1 MALAGSRR
9 IADSILDSVVVS
21 FAAGALAYY
30 STRLFSTSAVVLV
43 GIWIALV
50 IAIRLLIRKFAD
62 DGFYGEPVG
71 GNHVTS
77 DTSVPRVN
85 SLARNASWAGLI
97 AAVLAWLFISK
108 KLPFMSSSEWALIIL
123 IFVGIGSVVA
133 IRQASKPVGVA
144 PTYSNFHWIP
154 WVIASGM
161 GLVASA
167 TLRPQSDDTNYLN
180 ISTWIAERGTL
191 PTKDT
196 IFSDQVFSTK
206 PLGSAWEPLWGAL
219 AHATHIAAPTL
230 LYVIAVPILTML
242 SVFALDRGL
251 RAIHVR
257 HANFALLAASLFLLL
272 DGKNIFS
279 FGVFHGSRIW
289 QGKSFFVSAMIP
301 LLISAGVLW
310 ARNGRRNDLIR
321 LILIATAAAG
331 MTTTATM
338 LVPIMLAVFAAVV
351 GYQRGVK
358 SAGSTL
364 TGLAMPLYI
373 GLTFRKPPDDD
384 SAMGAY
390 NSTLAAIHP
399 ATLFNSLGTLPDAN
413 EFLRWMSKPALHA
426 ALFALVMCWG
436 WLGAESRTAR
446 RVIAGL
452 SLSWAIVYLP
462 PVLGS
467 IDAFTGVSAIS
478 WRFWWLIPIPMLVG
492 SAASAVVTG
501 LVRLTKTNR
510 MRFAVSTLALA
521 MLVSCIVIPGKTV
534 WTSSLGQLNGQSAR
548 LAWPPGWK
556 VFGGYYDAKLIL
568 DEIALD
574 GDIVAARSNIEKS
587 LAATT
592 VRVHPVLPK
601 ISWYTQAGGAEAKA
615 SLPDRLQI
623 RQFTSTQPD
632 PQLPELNLID
642 LPNALDRVGVNVI
655 CLDADRK
662 TDIDLAKS
670 WGYVGGAQV
679 VKLGSGRG
687 QWCARKN

>member
-1 MALAGSRR
+1 M
-9 IADSILDSVVVS
+9 
-21 FAAGALAYY
+21 
-30 STRLFSTSAVVLV
+30 
-43 GIWIALV
+43 
-50 IAIRLLIRKFAD
+50 
-62 DGFYGEPVG
+62 
-71 GNHVTS
+71 
-77 DTSVPRVN
+77 
-85 SLARNASWAGLI
+85 GLI
-97 AAVLAWLFISK
+97 
-108 KLPFMSSSEWALIIL
+108 
-123 IFVGIGSVVA
+123 
-133 IRQASKPVGVA
+133 
-144 PTYSNFHWIP
+144 
-154 WVIASGM
+154 
-161 GLVASA
+161 ASA

-180 ISTWIAERGTL
+180 LSTWIAERGTL

-196 IFSDQVFSTK
+196 IYSDQVFNTK

-219 AHATHIAAPTL
+219 AHLTHISAPTL

-257 HANFALLAASLFLLL
+257 HSNFALVVASLFLLF
-272 DGKNIFS
+272 DGKNLFS
-279 FGVFHGSRIW
+279 YGVFHGVRIW

-301 LLISAGVLW
+301 LLIAAGVLW

-321 LILIATAAAG
+321 LALVATAAAG

-338 LVPIMLAVFAAVV
+338 LVPIMVVVFAAVV

-358 SAGSTL
+358 SAGITL
-364 TGLAMPLYI
+364 TVLAMPLYI
-373 GLTFRKPPDDD
+373 GLAFRGSHEDD
-384 SAMGAY
+384 SALGTY
-390 NSTLAAIHP
+390 SSTLAAIHP

-413 EFLRWMSKPALHA
+413 EYVRWMSKPALHA

-452 SLSWAIVYLP
+452 SLAWAIVFLP
-462 PVLGS
+462 PVLGAIES
-467 IDAFTGVSAIS
+467 FTGVHAIS
-478 WRFWWLIPIPMLVG
+478 WRFWWLLPIPMLVG
-492 SAASAVVTG
+492 SAASAVISG
-501 LVRLTKTNR
+501 LVRVTKTNR
-510 MRFAVSTLALA
+510 MSFAVSLLALA
-521 MLVSCIVIPGKTV
+521 ALFSCIVIPGKTV
-534 WTSSLGQLNGQSAR
+534 WTSSLGQLNGQNAR
-548 LAWPPGWK
+548 LSWPPGWK
-556 VFGGYYDAKLIL
+556 VFGGYYDAKLSL
-568 DEIALD
+568 DEIAHD

-587 LAATT
+587 IAATT

-601 ISWYTQAGGAEAKA
+601 IGWFTQAGGTQAAK

-662 TDIDLAKS
+662 ADIELAKS
-670 WGYVGGAQV
+670 WGYTGGANV
-679 VKLGSGRG
+679 VKLGTGRG